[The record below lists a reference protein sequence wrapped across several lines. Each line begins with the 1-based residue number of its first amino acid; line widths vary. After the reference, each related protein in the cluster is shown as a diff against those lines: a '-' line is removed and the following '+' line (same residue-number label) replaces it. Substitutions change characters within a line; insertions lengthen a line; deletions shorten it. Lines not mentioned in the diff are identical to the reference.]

1 MGGESFHAQPVLGSA
16 ALGFVEVTATLARK
30 QLAER
35 MDDATLAGFFERL
48 EKDWDD
54 FYQVHLDQAML
65 EAAVAFAR
73 TLRLRGADAIHLA
86 AAARLSQH
94 LLGEADQFL
103 FVASDADLKSKPHL
117 SH

>member
-48 EKDWDD
+48 EKTGMISIKSTWTKPCWKPRSLLPGL
-54 FYQVHLDQAML
+54 F
-65 EAAVAFAR
+65 AFEER
-73 TLRLRGADAIHLA
+73 MPFTWRLPPA
-86 AAARLSQH
+86 
-94 LLGEADQFL
+94 
-103 FVASDADLKSKPHL
+103 
-117 SH
+117 